1 MKQAQTVHHQMAEHP
16 AAAAVLLQP
25 AQAKMVVREQI
36 RFQHGHRQHQQ
47 VIQVITQVVVVLV
60 EMETTEQHLLE
71 LVELVAAAQAAAA
84 TIQAFQD

>member
-1 MKQAQTVHHQMAEHP
+1 MEHHQMAEHP
-16 AAAAVLLQP
+16 EAAAVLLQP
-25 AQAKMVVREQI
+25 VQAKMVVQEQI

-47 VIQVITQVVVVLV
+47 VIQVITQVAAAQA

-71 LVELVAAAQAAAA
+71 QAEQVAAAQAGAA